1 MAGPS
6 IDALGQF
13 RLTTGLGPLG
23 AAVNFTN
30 SNEAM
35 LGAAAIIIAMFY
47 VGLQARALVPGR
59 AQALVEIFYEFIRG
73 MCVDTIGAEG
83 MRFFPLVFTLFT
95 FILLGNLIGLFPYF
109 FAFTSHIAVTLTL
122 ALFVFVFSTG
132 VGFYTH
138 GFRFLKFFVPEGV
151 PAWLLPLLV
160 PIEIISYLSRPV
172 SLSVRLFANMT
183 AGHVMWEVF
192 AGFMLLL
199 TGSLGIVGIVASI
212 IPLGLNVALVA
223 LELLVAGLQAYVFA
237 ILTCLYLHDAVHMH

>member
-1 MAGPS
+1 MAAPT

-13 RLTTGLGPLG
+13 QLTHGFG
-23 AAVNFTN
+23 AFGQQLQFTN
-30 SNEAM
+30 SNETM
-35 LGAAAIIIAMFY
+35 LASAIIIVLLFIGGLRSRALIP
-47 VGLQARALVPGR
+47 GRLQAT
-59 AQALVEIFYEFIRG
+59 VEMLYEFVRD
-73 MCVDTIGAEG
+73 MCTSTIGPEG
-83 MRFFPLVFTLFT
+83 MRFFPLVFTLFS

-109 FAFTSHIAVTLTL
+109 FAFTSHIAVTATL

-138 GFRFLKFFVPEGV
+138 GLRFFKFFAPEGV
-151 PAWLLPLLV
+151 PPWLLPLLV
-160 PIEIISYLSRPV
+160 PIEIISYLARPV

-199 TGSLGIVGIVASI
+199 TAGLGVVGVIASI
-212 IPLGLNVALVA
+212 IPFALNIALVA
-223 LELLVAGLQAYVFA
+223 LELLVAALQAYVFA

>member
-13 RLTTGLGPLG
+13 QLSTGLGPIG
-23 AAVNFTN
+23 ASVNFTN

-35 LGAAAIIIAMFY
+35 LACAAIIVLLFSL
-47 VGLQARALVPGR
+47 GLRQRAVIPGR
-59 AQALVEIFYEFIRG
+59 LQALVELLYEFVHN
-73 MCVDTIGAEG
+73 MCVDTIGEEG
-83 MRFFPLVFTLFT
+83 LRYFPLVFTLFS
-95 FILLGNLIGLFPYF
+95 FILLGNLVGLFPYF

-138 GFRFLKFFVPEGV
+138 GFRFFKFFVPEGV
-151 PAWLLPLLV
+151 PVWLLPLLV

-199 TGSLGIVGIVASI
+199 TASFGIFGVLASI
-212 IPLGLNVALVA
+212 VPLGLNVALVA

>member
-1 MAGPS
+1 MAGPQ

-13 RLTTGLGPLG
+13 KLTSGLGPIG
-23 AAVNFTN
+23 RAIDFTN

-35 LGAAAIIIAMFY
+35 LAAAAVIVVLFAL
-47 VGLQARALVPGR
+47 GLKRSALVPGR
-59 AQALVEIFYEFIRG
+59 LQSLVEMLYEFVHN
-73 MCVDTIGAEG
+73 MCVDTIGEEG
-83 MRFFPLVFTLFT
+83 LRFFPLVFTIFS

-109 FAFTSHIAVTLTL
+109 FAFTSHIAVTLSL

-138 GFRFLKFFVPEGV
+138 GFRFFKFFVPEGV
-151 PAWLLPLLV
+151 PT
-160 PIEIISYLSRPV
+160 
-172 SLSVRLFANMT
+172 VRLFANMT

-199 TGSLGIVGIVASI
+199 TASFGIFGAFASVV
-212 IPLGLNVALVA
+212 PLGLNVALAA

>member
-13 RLTTGLGPLG
+13 KLTTGLGPLG
-23 AAVNFTN
+23 QALDFTN

-35 LGAAAIIIAMFY
+35 LGAAIVIVLIFAA
-47 VGLQARALVPGR
+47 GLQARALVPGR
-59 AQALVEIFYEFIRG
+59 MQALVELLYEFVRN
-73 MCVDTIGAEG
+73 MCVDTIGEEG
-83 MRFFPLVFTLFT
+83 LRFFPLVFTLFS

-138 GFRFLKFFVPEGV
+138 GFRFFKFFVPAGV
-151 PAWLLPLLV
+151 PGWLLPLLV

-199 TGSLGIVGIVASI
+199 TASFGILGAFAAVV
-212 IPLGLNVALVA
+212 PLGLNVALAA

>member
-13 RLTTGLGPLG
+13 RLSPGLGPFG

-35 LGAAAIIIAMFY
+35 LACAVIILLLFTLGLRQRAI
-47 VGLQARALVPGR
+47 VPGR
-59 AQALVEIFYEFIRG
+59 LQGLVELLYEFVHN
-73 MCVDTIGAEG
+73 MCVDTIGKEG
-83 MRFFPLVFTLFT
+83 LRFFPLVFTLFS

-138 GFRFLKFFVPEGV
+138 GFRFFKFFVPEGV

-199 TGSLGIVGIVASI
+199 TASFGVFGIIASI
-212 IPLGLNVALVA
+212 VPLGLNIALVA

>member
-1 MAGPS
+1 MAGPT

-13 RLTTGLGPLG
+13 RLATGLGPLG
-23 AAVNFTN
+23 HDLDFTN

-35 LGAAAIIIAMFY
+35 LASAAIVVLLFAI
-47 VGLQARALVPGR
+47 GLRSRALVPGR
-59 AQALVEIFYEFIRG
+59 LQALVELLYEFVHG
-73 MCVDTIGAEG
+73 MCLDAIGEEG
-83 MRFFPLVFTLFT
+83 RKFFPLVFTIFS

-109 FAFTSHIAVTLTL
+109 FAFTSHIAVTLAL

-138 GFRFLKFFVPEGV
+138 GFRFFKFFVPAGV
-151 PAWLLPLLV
+151 PGWLLPLLV

-172 SLSVRLFANMT
+172 SLSVRLFANIT

-199 TGSLGIVGIVASI
+199 AASLGAVGVVAAI

>member
-1 MAGPS
+1 MAGPT

-13 RLTTGLGPLG
+13 RLTTGLGPIG
-23 AAVNFTN
+23 RAVDFTN

-35 LGAAAIIIAMFY
+35 LAAAVIIVAVFAL
-47 VGLQARALVPGR
+47 GLKQRALVPGR
-59 AQALVEIFYEFIRG
+59 LQAMVELMYEFVRN
-73 MCVDTIGAEG
+73 MCVDTIGEEG
-83 MRFFPLVFTLFT
+83 KRFFPLVFTIFS
-95 FILLGNLIGLFPYF
+95 FILLGNLLGLFPYF
-109 FAFTSHIAVTLTL
+109 FAFTSHIAVTLSL

-138 GFRFLKFFVPEGV
+138 GFRFFKFFVPEGV
-151 PAWLLPLLV
+151 PSWLLPLLV

-199 TGSLGIVGIVASI
+199 TASFGILGEFASI
-212 IPLGLNVALVA
+212 VPLGLNVALVA

>member
-13 RLTTGLGPLG
+13 QLSTGLGPIG
-23 AAVNFTN
+23 ASVNYTN

-35 LGAAAIIIAMFY
+35 LACAAIIVLLFSL
-47 VGLQARALVPGR
+47 GLRQRAVIPGR
-59 AQALVEIFYEFIRG
+59 LQALVELLYEFVHN
-73 MCVDTIGAEG
+73 MCVDTIGEEG
-83 MRFFPLVFTLFT
+83 LRYFPLVFTLFS
-95 FILLGNLIGLFPYF
+95 FILLGNLVGLFPYF

-138 GFRFLKFFVPEGV
+138 GFRFFKFFVPEGV
-151 PAWLLPLLV
+151 PVWLLPLLV

-199 TGSLGIVGIVASI
+199 TASFGIFGVLASI
-212 IPLGLNVALVA
+212 VPLGLNVALVA

>member
-1 MAGPS
+1 MAGQS

-13 RLTTGLGPLG
+13 TLQPGLGPLG
-23 AAVNFTN
+23 RDVNFTN

-35 LGAAAIIIAMFY
+35 LASAVIIVILFAVGLSTRAII
-47 VGLQARALVPGR
+47 PGR
-59 AQALVEIFYEFIRG
+59 IQALVELLYEFVRN
-73 MCVDTIGAEG
+73 MCVETIGEEG
-83 MRFFPLVFTLFT
+83 LRYFPLVFTLFS

-109 FAFTSHIAVTLTL
+109 FAFTSHIAVTLAL
-122 ALFVFVFSTG
+122 ALFVFLFTTG

-138 GFRFLKFFVPEGV
+138 GFRFLMFFVPKGV
-151 PAWLLPLLV
+151 PPLLLPLLV
-160 PIEIISYLSRPV
+160 PIEVISYLSRPV

-199 TGSLGIVGIVASI
+199 TATFGVVGIFASI

-223 LELLVAGLQAYVFA
+223 LELLVAVLQAYVFA

>member
-1 MAGPS
+1 MAAS

-13 RLTTGLGPLG
+13 GLTGGFGG
-23 AAVNFTN
+23 AGTAVGFTN

-35 LGAAAIIIAMFY
+35 LAAAAVITVTFAI
-47 VGLQARALVPGR
+47 GLKARALVPGR
-59 AQALVEIFYEFIRG
+59 TQALVEILYEFVRN
-73 MCVDTIGAEG
+73 MCVDTIGEEG
-83 MRFFPLVFTLFT
+83 LKFFPLVFTIFA

-138 GFRFLKFFVPEGV
+138 GLKFLKFFVPEGV
-151 PAWLLPLLV
+151 PSWLLPLLV
-160 PIEIISYLSRPV
+160 PIEIVSYLSRPV

-199 TGSLGIVGIVASI
+199 TASFGIFGAFASI
-212 IPLGLNVALVA
+212 VPLGLNVALAA

>member
-1 MAGPS
+1 MAGPK

-13 RLTTGLGPLG
+13 TLTTGLGPLG
-23 AAVNFTN
+23 RAVDFTN
-30 SNEAM
+30 SNEMM
-35 LGAAAIIIAMFY
+35 LAGAVIIVLLFAL
-47 VGLQARALVPGR
+47 GLRRRALVPR
-59 AQALVEIFYEFIRG
+59 RLQALVELMYEFVHN
-73 MCVDTIGAEG
+73 MCVDTIGEEG
-83 MRFFPLVFTLFT
+83 LRFFPLVFTIFS
-95 FILLGNLIGLFPYF
+95 FILLGNLLGLFPYF
-109 FAFTSHIAVTLTL
+109 FTFTSHIAVTLSL

-138 GFRFLKFFVPEGV
+138 GLKFFKFFVPAGV
-151 PAWLLPLLV
+151 PGWLLPLLV

-199 TGSLGIVGIVASI
+199 TASFGILGAFASI
-212 IPLGLNVALVA
+212 VPLGLNIGLAA

>member
-1 MAGPS
+1 LAGPS

-13 RLTTGLGPLG
+13 QLSTGLGPVG
-23 AAVNFTN
+23 ASVNFTN

-35 LGAAAIIIAMFY
+35 LACAAIIVLLFSL
-47 VGLQARALVPGR
+47 GLRQRAVIPGR
-59 AQALVEIFYEFIRG
+59 LQALVELLYEFVHN
-73 MCVDTIGAEG
+73 MCVDTIGQEG
-83 MRFFPLVFTLFT
+83 LRYFPLVFTLFS
-95 FILLGNLIGLFPYF
+95 FILLGNLVGLFPYF

-151 PAWLLPLLV
+151 PVWLLPLLV

-199 TGSLGIVGIVASI
+199 TASFGIFGIIASI
-212 IPLGLNVALVA
+212 VPLGLNVALVA

>member
-1 MAGPS
+1 MAGQS

-13 RLTTGLGPLG
+13 TLQPGLGPLG
-23 AAVNFTN
+23 RAVNFTN

-35 LGAAAIIIAMFY
+35 LASAVIIVILFAVGLSTRAII
-47 VGLQARALVPGR
+47 PGR
-59 AQALVEIFYEFIRG
+59 IQALVELLYEFVRN
-73 MCVDTIGAEG
+73 MCVETIGEEG
-83 MRFFPLVFTLFT
+83 LRYFPLVFTLFS

-109 FAFTSHIAVTLTL
+109 FAFTSHIAVTLAL
-122 ALFVFVFSTG
+122 ALFVFLFTTG

-138 GFRFLKFFVPEGV
+138 GFRFLMFFVPKGV
-151 PAWLLPLLV
+151 PPLLLPLLV
-160 PIEIISYLSRPV
+160 PIEVISYLSRPV

-199 TGSLGIVGIVASI
+199 TATFGVVGIFASI

-223 LELLVAGLQAYVFA
+223 LELLVAVLQAYVFA